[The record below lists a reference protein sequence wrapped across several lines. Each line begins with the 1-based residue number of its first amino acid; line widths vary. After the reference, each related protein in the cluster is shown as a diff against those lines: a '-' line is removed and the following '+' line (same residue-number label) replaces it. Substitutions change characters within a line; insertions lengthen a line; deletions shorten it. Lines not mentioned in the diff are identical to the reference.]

1 MRKNTISGD
10 LASLFSLLIICFLTV
25 YFGENASAQPALIE
39 TPDGNDESQVEDP
52 SPEKAEEAAEKKQS
66 LEELLAVPFKLI
78 KEEEDEDLGQG
89 GKDEDYKSKSS
100 KGEVKLPPPPE
111 QRKVERDL
119 EKKIDI
125 IFREVLPKDYVGVTV
140 SIRYILETVPVTKVD
155 KTISKV
161 KLPGFENNVWVPTQ
175 SKKII
180 GIVNQVRPYT
190 TIFAVV
196 NTPVSLFN
204 VEVIRQ
210 ILDERIRFLNLTG
223 RDVLRMVHVPFTT
236 PAQSSVNTLDNAAAE
251 LAKKEDGDEKVG
263 EDGKVGEDEKVD
275 GEEKEESIEDKELK
289 EDKKDKDGGETDN
302 KTPDAGEGELE
313 LAEQKKD
320 NETLEDKPE
329 AILEPDPEPRRI
341 DQKTRVETARYLL
354 QVRKAYL
361 KEDYDAAITA
371 LRRAIELNPFSSQ
384 AFAMLGSVYYRLG
397 WNRMAIENWQ
407 HSLELD
413 PTNEG
418 LKKYLMRLSR

>member
-1 MRKNTISGD
+1 MRKNSISGD
-10 LASLFSLLIICFLTV
+10 LASLFSLLIICFLTF
-25 YFGENASAQPALIE
+25 YFGENASAQEAS
-39 TPDGNDESQVEDP
+39 DGKDESQVEDP

-78 KEEEDEDLGQG
+78 KEEEDEDLEQD
-89 GKDEDYKSKSS
+89 GKNKDNKSKSN

-155 KTISKV
+155 KSISKV

-263 EDGKVGEDEKVD
+263 EDEKVD
-275 GEEKEESIEDKELK
+275 GEEKEERIE
-289 EDKKDKDGGETDN
+289 DKDGGITDN
-302 KTPDAGEGELE
+302 KKPDAGEGELE

>member
-1 MRKNTISGD
+1 MKKNKICGTKVS
-10 LASLFSLLIICFLTV
+10 FFRLLIICFFTFFV
-25 YFGENASAQPALIE
+25 GDNSSAQ
-39 TPDGNDESQVEDP
+39 DNFDSKDESEVGIP
-52 SPEKAEEAAEKKQS
+52 SSKKAAESAEKKQT

-78 KEEEDEDLGQG
+78 KEE
-89 GKDEDYKSKSS
+89 KDEELALEEGNKDNKSKNN

-119 EKKIDI
+119 EKKLDI

-140 SIRYILETVPVTKVD
+140 SIRYILETVPVTKQD
-155 KTISKV
+155 KSISRV

-175 SKKII
+175 SKKVI

-210 ILDERIRFLNLTG
+210 MLDDRIRFLNLTG
-223 RDVLRMVHVPFTT
+223 RDVLKMVHVPFTT
-236 PAQSSVNTLDNAAAE
+236 PAKSSVNTLDNAAAE
-251 LAKKEDGDEKVG
+251 LAIKKN
-263 EDGKVGEDEKVD
+263 
-275 GEEKEESIEDKELK
+275 GEEKLDEEKEIGDQEEK
-289 EDKKDKDGGETDN
+289 EDSSNIDIQIDIKNEASGE
-302 KTPDAGEGELE
+302 EELE
-313 LAEQKKD
+313 PEDHELD
-320 NETLEDKPE
+320 NETQEDKPE

>member
-1 MRKNTISGD
+1 MRKNSISGD
-10 LASLFSLLIICFLTV
+10 LASLFSLLIICFLTF
-25 YFGENASAQPALIE
+25 YFGENASAQE
-39 TPDGNDESQVEDP
+39 TSDGKDESQVEDP

-78 KEEEDEDLGQG
+78 KEEEDEDLGQDG
-89 GKDEDYKSKSS
+89 EKKDNKSKSN

-155 KTISKV
+155 KSISKV

-236 PAQSSVNTLDNAAAE
+236 PAQSSINTLDNAAAE
-251 LAKKEDGDEKVG
+251 LAKKDDGDE
-263 EDGKVGEDEKVD
+263 KVGEDEKVD
-275 GEEKEESIEDKELK
+275 GEEKKERIE
-289 EDKKDKDGGETDN
+289 DKDGGKTDN
-302 KTPDAGEGELE
+302 KKPDAGEGELE

>member
-10 LASLFSLLIICFLTV
+10 LASLFSLLIICFLTF
-25 YFGENASAQPALIE
+25 YFGENASAQE
-39 TPDGNDESQVEDP
+39 TSDGKDESQVEDP

-78 KEEEDEDLGQG
+78 KEEKDEDLGKGG
-89 GKDEDYKSKSS
+89 GKKDNKSKSN

-155 KTISKV
+155 KSISKV

-263 EDGKVGEDEKVD
+263 EDEKVD
-275 GEEKEESIEDKELK
+275 GEEKEERIE
-289 EDKKDKDGGETDN
+289 DKDGGKTDN
-302 KTPDAGEGELE
+302 KKPDAGEGELE

>member
-10 LASLFSLLIICFLTV
+10 LASLFSLLIICFLTF
-25 YFGENASAQPALIE
+25 YFGENASAQE
-39 TPDGNDESQVEDP
+39 TSDGKDESQVEDP

-78 KEEEDEDLGQG
+78 KEEEDEDLEQD
-89 GKDEDYKSKSS
+89 GKNKDNKSKSNN
-100 KGEVKLPPPPE
+100 GEVKLPPPPE

-263 EDGKVGEDEKVD
+263 EDEKVD
-275 GEEKEESIEDKELK
+275 GEEKEEIIEDKELKEDK

-302 KTPDAGEGELE
+302 KKPDAGEGELE

-329 AILEPDPEPRRI
+329 AILEPDPEHRRI

-413 PTNEG
+413 PTNER

>member
-10 LASLFSLLIICFLTV
+10 LASLFSLLIICFLTF
-25 YFGENASAQPALIE
+25 YFGENAPAQEAS
-39 TPDGNDESQVEDP
+39 DGKDESQVEDP

-78 KEEEDEDLGQG
+78 KEEKDEDLGKD
-89 GKDEDYKSKSS
+89 GKKKDNRSKSN

-155 KTISKV
+155 KSISKV

-263 EDGKVGEDEKVD
+263 EDEKVD
-275 GEEKEESIEDKELK
+275 GEEKKERIE
-289 EDKKDKDGGETDN
+289 DKDGGKTDN
-302 KTPDAGEGELE
+302 KKPDAGEGELE

>member
-1 MRKNTISGD
+1 MRKNSISGD
-10 LASLFSLLIICFLTV
+10 LASLFSLLIICFLTF
-25 YFGENASAQPALIE
+25 YFGENASAQEAS
-39 TPDGNDESQVEDP
+39 DGKDESQVEDP

-89 GKDEDYKSKSS
+89 GENKDNKSKSN

-263 EDGKVGEDEKVD
+263 EDEKVD
-275 GEEKEESIEDKELK
+275 GEEKEERIE
-289 EDKKDKDGGETDN
+289 DKDGGITDN
-302 KTPDAGEGELE
+302 KKPDAGEGELE

>member
-10 LASLFSLLIICFLTV
+10 LASLFSLLIICFLTF
-25 YFGENASAQPALIE
+25 YFGENASAQEAS
-39 TPDGNDESQVEDP
+39 DGKDESQVEDP

-78 KEEEDEDLGQG
+78 KEDQDEDEDEDLGQG
-89 GKDEDYKSKSS
+89 GINEDNKSKSN

-155 KTISKV
+155 KSISKV

-223 RDVLRMVHVPFTT
+223 RDILRMVHVPFTT

-251 LAKKEDGDEKVG
+251 LAKKDDGDE
-263 EDGKVGEDEKVD
+263 KVGEDEKVD

-289 EDKKDKDGGETDN
+289 EDKDGGETDN
-302 KTPDAGEGELE
+302 KTPDAGAGELE

>member
-1 MRKNTISGD
+1 MKKDTISGD
-10 LASLFSLLIICFLTV
+10 LASLFSLLIICFLTFN
-25 YFGENASAQPALIE
+25 FGDNASAKE
-39 TPDGNDESQVEDP
+39 SSDGKDEAQVEDP

-78 KEEEDEDLGQG
+78 KEEEEDEDLGQG
-89 GKDEDYKSKSS
+89 GKNKDNRSKSNN
-100 KGEVKLPPPPE
+100 GEVKLPPPPE

-155 KTISKV
+155 KSISKV
-161 KLPGFENNVWVPTQ
+161 KLPGFKNNVWVPTQ

-236 PAQSSVNTLDNAAAE
+236 PAKSSVNTLDNAAAE
-251 LAKKEDGDEKVG
+251 LAKKEDGDE
-263 EDGKVGEDEKVD
+263 GK
-275 GEEKEESIEDKELK
+275 
-289 EDKKDKDGGETDN
+289 TDN
-302 KTPDAGEGELE
+302 KKPDEGITDKVNPDAGEGELE
-313 LAEQKKD
+313 LDDQKKD

>member
-10 LASLFSLLIICFLTV
+10 LASLFSLLIICFLTF
-25 YFGENASAQPALIE
+25 YFGENASAQE
-39 TPDGNDESQVEDP
+39 TSDGKDESQVEDP

-89 GKDEDYKSKSS
+89 GKNKDNKSKSNN
-100 KGEVKLPPPPE
+100 GEVKLPPPPE

-155 KTISKV
+155 KSISKV

-263 EDGKVGEDEKVD
+263 EDEKVD
-275 GEEKEESIEDKELK
+275 GEEKEERIE
-289 EDKKDKDGGETDN
+289 DKDGGKTDN
-302 KTPDAGEGELE
+302 KKPDAGEGELE

>member
-10 LASLFSLLIICFLTV
+10 LASLFSLLIICFLTF
-25 YFGENASAQPALIE
+25 YFGENASAQE
-39 TPDGNDESQVEDP
+39 TSDGKDESQVEDP

-78 KEEEDEDLGQG
+78 KEEKDEDLGQG
-89 GKDEDYKSKSS
+89 GEKKDNKSKSN

-155 KTISKV
+155 KSISKV

-251 LAKKEDGDEKVG
+251 LAKKDDGDE
-263 EDGKVGEDEKVD
+263 KVGEDEKVD
-275 GEEKEESIEDKELK
+275 GEEKEERIE
-289 EDKKDKDGGETDN
+289 DKDGGKTDN
-302 KTPDAGEGELE
+302 KKPDAGEGELE

>member
-10 LASLFSLLIICFLTV
+10 LASLFSLLIICFLTF
-25 YFGENASAQPALIE
+25 YFGENASAQE
-39 TPDGNDESQVEDP
+39 TSDGKDESQVEDP

-78 KEEEDEDLGQG
+78 KEEEDEDLEQG
-89 GKDEDYKSKSS
+89 GKNEDNKSKSNN
-100 KGEVKLPPPPE
+100 GEVKLPPPPE

-155 KTISKV
+155 KSISKV

-263 EDGKVGEDEKVD
+263 EDEKVD
-275 GEEKEESIEDKELK
+275 GEEKEERIE
-289 EDKKDKDGGETDN
+289 DKDGGKTDN
-302 KTPDAGEGELE
+302 KKPDAGEGELE

>member
-10 LASLFSLLIICFLTV
+10 LASLFSLLIICFLTF
-25 YFGENASAQPALIE
+25 YFGENASAQE
-39 TPDGNDESQVEDP
+39 TSDGKDESQVEDP

-78 KEEEDEDLGQG
+78 KEEIDEDLG
-89 GKDEDYKSKSS
+89 KDGEKKDNKSKSN

-155 KTISKV
+155 KSISKV

-223 RDVLRMVHVPFTT
+223 RDILRMVHVPFTT

-251 LAKKEDGDEKVG
+251 LAKKDDGDE
-263 EDGKVGEDEKVD
+263 KVGEDEKVD
-275 GEEKEESIEDKELK
+275 GEEEEERIE
-289 EDKKDKDGGETDN
+289 DKDGGETDN
-302 KTPDAGEGELE
+302 KTPDTGAGELE
-313 LAEQKKD
+313 LSEQKKD

>member
-10 LASLFSLLIICFLTV
+10 LASLFSLLIICFLTF
-25 YFGENASAQPALIE
+25 YFGENASAKE
-39 TPDGNDESQVEDP
+39 TSDGKDESQVEDP

-78 KEEEDEDLGQG
+78 KEEQDEDLGQG
-89 GKDEDYKSKSS
+89 GKNKDNKSKSNN
-100 KGEVKLPPPPE
+100 GEVKLPPPPE

-140 SIRYILETVPVTKVD
+140 SIRYILETVPVTKVN
-155 KTISKV
+155 KSISKV

-263 EDGKVGEDEKVD
+263 EDEKVD
-275 GEEKEESIEDKELK
+275 GEEKEERIEDKELK
-289 EDKKDKDGGETDN
+289 EDKDGGETDN

-313 LAEQKKD
+313 LAQQKKD

>member
-1 MRKNTISGD
+1 MRKYSISGD
-10 LASLFSLLIICFLTV
+10 LASLFSLLIICFLTF
-25 YFGENASAQPALIE
+25 YFAENASAQE
-39 TPDGNDESQVEDP
+39 TSDVKDESQVENP

-78 KEEEDEDLGQG
+78 KEEKDDDENLGQG
-89 GKDEDYKSKSS
+89 GKNKDNKSKSNN
-100 KGEVKLPPPPE
+100 GEVRLPPPPE

-155 KTISKV
+155 KSISKV

-236 PAQSSVNTLDNAAAE
+236 PAKSSVNTLDNAAAE
-251 LAKKEDGDEKVG
+251 LAKKEDGDE
-263 EDGKVGEDEKVD
+263 GK
-275 GEEKEESIEDKELK
+275 
-289 EDKKDKDGGETDN
+289 TDN
-302 KTPDAGEGELE
+302 KKPDEGITDKIKPDAGEGELE
-313 LAEQKKD
+313 LDEQKKD

>member
-10 LASLFSLLIICFLTV
+10 LASLFSLLIICFLTF
-25 YFGENASAQPALIE
+25 YFGENASAQE
-39 TPDGNDESQVEDP
+39 TSDGKDESQVEDP

-78 KEEEDEDLGQG
+78 KEDQDEDEDLGQG
-89 GKDEDYKSKSS
+89 GINKDNKSKSN

-155 KTISKV
+155 KSISKV

-251 LAKKEDGDEKVG
+251 LAKKDDGDE
-263 EDGKVGEDEKVD
+263 KVGEDEKVD

-289 EDKKDKDGGETDN
+289 EDKDGGETDN
-302 KTPDAGEGELE
+302 KTPDAGAGELE

>member
-1 MRKNTISGD
+1 MRKNSISGD
-10 LASLFSLLIICFLTV
+10 LASLFSLLIICFLTF
-25 YFGENASAQPALIE
+25 YFGENASAQE
-39 TPDGNDESQVEDP
+39 TSDVKDESQVEDP

-66 LEELLAVPFKLI
+66 LEELLSVPFKLI
-78 KEEEDEDLGQG
+78 KEEEDEDLGQDG
-89 GKDEDYKSKSS
+89 EKKDNKSKSN

-155 KTISKV
+155 KSISKV

-251 LAKKEDGDEKVG
+251 LAKKDDGDE
-263 EDGKVGEDEKVD
+263 KVGEDEKVD
-275 GEEKEESIEDKELK
+275 GEEKKERIE
-289 EDKKDKDGGETDN
+289 DKDGGKTDN
-302 KTPDAGEGELE
+302 KKPDAGEGEIE
-313 LAEQKKD
+313 LVEQKKD

>member
-10 LASLFSLLIICFLTV
+10 LASLFSLLIICFLTF
-25 YFGENASAQPALIE
+25 YFGENASAQE
-39 TPDGNDESQVEDP
+39 TSDGKDESQVEDP

-78 KEEEDEDLGQG
+78 KEEKDEDLGKG
-89 GKDEDYKSKSS
+89 GKKKDNKSKSN

-125 IFREVLPKDYVGVTV
+125 IFREVLPKDYVGVSV

-155 KTISKV
+155 KSISKV

-263 EDGKVGEDEKVD
+263 EDEKVD
-275 GEEKEESIEDKELK
+275 GEENEERIE
-289 EDKKDKDGGETDN
+289 DKDGGETDN
-302 KTPDAGEGELE
+302 KTPDAGAEELE

>member
-1 MRKNTISGD
+1 MRKNSISGD
-10 LASLFSLLIICFLTV
+10 LASLFSLLIICFLTF
-25 YFGENASAQPALIE
+25 YFGENASAQEAS
-39 TPDGNDESQVEDP
+39 DGKAESQVEDP

-78 KEEEDEDLGQG
+78 KEEEDEDLEQD
-89 GKDEDYKSKSS
+89 GKNKDNKSKSNN
-100 KGEVKLPPPPE
+100 GEVKLPPPPE

-155 KTISKV
+155 KSISKV

-263 EDGKVGEDEKVD
+263 EDEKVD
-275 GEEKEESIEDKELK
+275 GEEKEERIE
-289 EDKKDKDGGETDN
+289 DKDGGKTDN
-302 KTPDAGEGELE
+302 KKPDAGEGELE

>member
-1 MRKNTISGD
+1 MRKNSISGD
-10 LASLFSLLIICFLTV
+10 LASLFSLLIICFLTF
-25 YFGENASAQPALIE
+25 YFGENASAQE
-39 TPDGNDESQVEDP
+39 TSDGKDESQVEDP

-78 KEEEDEDLGQG
+78 KEEEDEDLEQD
-89 GKDEDYKSKSS
+89 GKNKDNKSKSNN
-100 KGEVKLPPPPE
+100 GEVKLPPPPE

-155 KTISKV
+155 KSISKV

-263 EDGKVGEDEKVD
+263 EDEKVD
-275 GEEKEESIEDKELK
+275 GEEMEERME
-289 EDKKDKDGGETDN
+289 DKDGGKTDN

>member
-1 MRKNTISGD
+1 MRKYSISGD
-10 LASLFSLLIICFLTV
+10 LASLFSLLIICFLTF
-25 YFGENASAQPALIE
+25 YFAENASAQE
-39 TPDGNDESQVEDP
+39 TSDVKDESQVENP

-78 KEEEDEDLGQG
+78 KEEKDDDEDLGQG
-89 GKDEDYKSKSS
+89 GKNKDNKSKSNN
-100 KGEVKLPPPPE
+100 GEVRLPPPPE

-155 KTISKV
+155 KSISKV

-236 PAQSSVNTLDNAAAE
+236 PAKSSVNTLDNAAAE
-251 LAKKEDGDEKVG
+251 LAKKED
-263 EDGKVGEDEKVD
+263 EDE
-275 GEEKEESIEDKELK
+275 GI
-289 EDKKDKDGGETDN
+289 TDN
-302 KTPDAGEGELE
+302 IKPDAGEGELE

>member
-10 LASLFSLLIICFLTV
+10 LASLFSLLIICFLTF
-25 YFGENASAQPALIE
+25 YFGENASAQE
-39 TPDGNDESQVEDP
+39 TSDGKDESQVEDP

-78 KEEEDEDLGQG
+78 KEEKDEDLGKD
-89 GKDEDYKSKSS
+89 GKKKDNKSKSN

-155 KTISKV
+155 KSISKV

-251 LAKKEDGDEKVG
+251 LAKKDDGDE
-263 EDGKVGEDEKVD
+263 KVGEDEKVD
-275 GEEKEESIEDKELK
+275 GEEKEERIE
-289 EDKKDKDGGETDN
+289 DKDGG
-302 KTPDAGEGELE
+302 K
-313 LAEQKKD
+313 QIIK
-320 NETLEDKPE
+320 
-329 AILEPDPEPRRI
+329 RRM
-341 DQKTRVETARYLL
+341 
-354 QVRKAYL
+354 QVRENLSWQSRKKTMKHL
-361 KEDYDAAITA
+361 KISRKLYWNLIQ
-371 LRRAIELNPFSSQ
+371 NP
-384 AFAMLGSVYYRLG
+384 AG
-397 WNRMAIENWQ
+397 
-407 HSLELD
+407 
-413 PTNEG
+413 
-418 LKKYLMRLSR
+418 

>member
-10 LASLFSLLIICFLTV
+10 LASLFSLLIICFLTF
-25 YFGENASAQPALIE
+25 YFGENASAQE
-39 TPDGNDESQVEDP
+39 TSDGKDESQVEDP

-78 KEEEDEDLGQG
+78 KEEEDEDLGQDG
-89 GKDEDYKSKSS
+89 EKKDNKSKSN

-155 KTISKV
+155 KSISKV

-263 EDGKVGEDEKVD
+263 EDEKVD
-275 GEEKEESIEDKELK
+275 GEEKEERIE
-289 EDKKDKDGGETDN
+289 DKDGGKTDN
-302 KTPDAGEGELE
+302 KKPDAGAGELE

>member
-10 LASLFSLLIICFLTV
+10 LASLFSLLIICFLTF
-25 YFGENASAQPALIE
+25 YFGENASAQE
-39 TPDGNDESQVEDP
+39 TSDGKDESQVEDP

-89 GKDEDYKSKSS
+89 GNNKDNISKSNN
-100 KGEVKLPPPPE
+100 GEVKLPPPPE

-155 KTISKV
+155 KSISKV

-263 EDGKVGEDEKVD
+263 EDEKVD
-275 GEEKEESIEDKELK
+275 GEEMEERME
-289 EDKKDKDGGETDN
+289 DKDGGKTDN
-302 KTPDAGEGELE
+302 KKPDAGEGELE

>member
-1 MRKNTISGD
+1 MKKDTISGD
-10 LASLFSLLIICFLTV
+10 LASLFSLLIICFLTF
-25 YFGENASAQPALIE
+25 YFAENASAQE
-39 TPDGNDESQVEDP
+39 TSDVKDESQVENP

-78 KEEEDEDLGQG
+78 KEEKDDDEDLGQG
-89 GKDEDYKSKSS
+89 GKNKDNKSKSNN
-100 KGEVKLPPPPE
+100 GEVRLPPPPE

-155 KTISKV
+155 KSISKV

-236 PAQSSVNTLDNAAAE
+236 PAKSSVNTLDNAAAE
-251 LAKKEDGDEKVG
+251 LAKKEDGDEG
-263 EDGKVGEDEKVD
+263 
-275 GEEKEESIEDKELK
+275 I
-289 EDKKDKDGGETDN
+289 TDN
-302 KTPDAGEGELE
+302 IKPDAGEGELE

>member
-10 LASLFSLLIICFLTV
+10 LASLFSLLIICFLTF
-25 YFGENASAQPALIE
+25 YFGENAPAQEAS
-39 TPDGNDESQVEDP
+39 DGKDESQVEDP

-78 KEEEDEDLGQG
+78 KEEQDEDLGQG
-89 GKDEDYKSKSS
+89 GKNKYNKSKSNN
-100 KGEVKLPPPPE
+100 GEVKLPPPPE

-140 SIRYILETVPVTKVD
+140 SIRYILETIPVTKVD
-155 KTISKV
+155 KSISKI

-263 EDGKVGEDEKVD
+263 EDEKVA
-275 GEEKEESIEDKELK
+275 GEEMEERIE
-289 EDKKDKDGGETDN
+289 DKDGGKTDN
-302 KTPDAGEGELE
+302 KKLDAGEGELE

>member
-10 LASLFSLLIICFLTV
+10 LASLFSLLIICFLTF
-25 YFGENASAQPALIE
+25 YFGENASAKE
-39 TPDGNDESQVEDP
+39 TSDGKDESQVEDP

-78 KEEEDEDLGQG
+78 KEEQDEDLGQG
-89 GKDEDYKSKSS
+89 GKNKDNKSKSNN
-100 KGEVKLPPPPE
+100 GEVKLPPPPE

-140 SIRYILETVPVTKVD
+140 SIRYILETVPVTKVN
-155 KTISKV
+155 KSISKV

-263 EDGKVGEDEKVD
+263 EDEKVD
-275 GEEKEESIEDKELK
+275 GEEKEERIE
-289 EDKKDKDGGETDN
+289 DKDGGKTDN
-302 KTPDAGEGELE
+302 KKPDAGEGELE